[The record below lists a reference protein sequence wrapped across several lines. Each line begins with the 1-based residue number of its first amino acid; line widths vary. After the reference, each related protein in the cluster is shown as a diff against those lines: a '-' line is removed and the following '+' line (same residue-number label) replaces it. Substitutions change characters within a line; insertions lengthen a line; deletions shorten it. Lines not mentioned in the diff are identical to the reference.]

1 MIIWISFNILLF
13 ISTWHIS
20 SRLPFASIPERLT
33 ASALMSCTVLQ
44 IISWFLSI
52 FKALTPVYYGVG
64 ILVFTVSALLYRK
77 YISPAENSLSLSL
90 SLSLSF

>member
-1 MIIWISFNILLF
+1 MIIWILFNILLF

-20 SRLPFASIPERLT
+20 SRLLSASIPERLT

-52 FKALTPVYYGVG
+52 FKALTPIYYAEK
-64 ILVFTVSALLYRK
+64 TQSLLTLK
-77 YISPAENSLSLSL
+77 FQIVENSQIYQI
-90 SLSLSF
+90 